1 MRRVFEHKPG
11 ARSAPVRGVLLSFVA
26 LLGSA
31 LLMWGISASAQDE
44 RSSYEATE
52 LVSNVPGRA
61 ETTDSSLVNP
71 WGLAIVPGGPW
82 GVANEGNGR
91 VTLYGGDGTAFPG
104 LSPRVLTVPVN
115 PGGVFD
121 NARPTGIVFN
131 STNDF
136 NLTPGG
142 PARLLAATLDGII
155 VGWSSLADEYG
166 AALLVDNSP
175 EAAYTGAT
183 IALDGGNV
191 LYVAN
196 FNQGRVET
204 YGTDFSAVRLNDQA
218 FTDPGIPDGFS
229 PYNIQNINGIL
240 FVTFAEPLQG
250 GVIAAAGEG
259 SGYVDAFD
267 PEGNLVL
274 RFQHGPWFDAPWGVA
289 LSPSRFGD
297 FGLRL
302 LVGNAGSG
310 SIASF
315 DPLTGEFLGY
325 LPGADGYPLVVPGL
339 HGLGFGN
346 DGTAGPAT
354 TLYFT
359 AGFGNAGRSAFG
371 SITESTRP

>member
-1 MRRVFEHKPG
+1 MWRISEQKPWARSDLARRV
-11 ARSAPVRGVLLSFVA
+11 SLSFVA

-31 LLMWGISASAQDE
+31 LLIGSLSASAQDE
-44 RSSYEATE
+44 RSSYEAME
-52 LVSNVPGRA
+52 LVSNVPGRT

-71 WGLAIVPGGPW
+71 WGLASVPGGPW
-82 GVANEGNGR
+82 WVANEGKGR

-115 PGGVFD
+115 PGGVYD

-136 NLTPGG
+136 NLAPGG
-142 PARLLAATLDGII
+142 PARLLAATLDGTIA
-155 VGWSSLADEYG
+155 GWSSAVDKYG

-175 EAAYTGAT
+175 EAVYTGAT
-183 IALDGGNV
+183 IALDGGNL
-191 LYVAN
+191 LYVTN

-204 YGTDFSAVRLNDQA
+204 YGTDFSAVRLSDNA
-218 FTDPGIPDGFS
+218 FTDPRIPDGYS
-229 PYNIQNINGIL
+229 PYNIQNIDGIL
-240 FVTFAEPLQG
+240 YVTFAAPLQG

-289 LSPSRFGD
+289 LAPSRFGD

-310 SIASF
+310 LIASF

-346 DGTAGPAT
+346 DGAAGPAT

-359 AGFGNAGRSAFG
+359 AGFSNAGRSAFG